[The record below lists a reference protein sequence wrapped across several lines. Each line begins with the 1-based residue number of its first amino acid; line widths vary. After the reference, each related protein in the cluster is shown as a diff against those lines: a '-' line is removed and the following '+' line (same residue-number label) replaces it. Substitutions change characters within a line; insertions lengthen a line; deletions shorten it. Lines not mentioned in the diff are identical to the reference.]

1 MLIKAKSASCRKSRR
16 EHRVGDMSIEK
27 IESLLAAIPGVNR
40 LYWQRAGQLKRNFC
54 LLLDRCGLLR
64 PFTFVQW
71 LATYGCNFRCP
82 YCEASAGVPHPQELT
97 TAEVR
102 AFFDDL
108 VHLGVKRLLIS
119 GGEPLTRPDIVELM
133 GYAHHRGLQLG
144 LVSNGY
150 LVEEM
155 WPDLKRFRFFLFFTS
170 LDRSAGG
177 HDAVRGHPGAW
188 RRVFNSLRLM
198 QENGVPVR
206 IVNTLVPPGGLEEL
220 PQLLPVVKESGATHW
235 RLSPITAV
243 GRAEGAEDYS
253 LDGKQLRELVGFA
266 HRANR
271 EFPTDLG
278 CSHMYLKCLA
288 GIFFG
293 KPFFCGAGLTR
304 CSVLP
309 TGEVL
314 GCQLPYDSSL
324 AEGNLRE
331 KPFAV
336 IWREGFQRF
345 RKPLLHESCT
355 SCPCVNSC
363 HGGCWAE
370 MATQGAC
377 LKEVWEKAAS
387 IS

>member
-1 MLIKAKSASCRKSRR
+1 MR
-16 EHRVGDMSIEK
+16 IEK
-27 IESLLAAIPGVNR
+27 IESLLAAIPGLNR
-40 LYWQRAGQLKRNFC
+40 LYWQRAGQLKRNLC
-54 LLLDRCGLLR
+54 LMLHRLGLLR

-97 TAEVR
+97 TSEVR

-108 VHLGVKRLLIS
+108 VGLGVKRLLIS
-119 GGEPLTRPDIVELM
+119 GGEPLTRPDILELM

-155 WPDLKRFRFFLFFTS
+155 WSDLQHFRFFLFFTS
-170 LDRSAGG
+170 LDRSAGA
-177 HDAVRGHPGAW
+177 HDKVRGHPGAW
-188 RRVFNSLRLM
+188 NRVLGSLRLM

-206 IVNTLVPPGGLEEL
+206 IVNTVVPPNSMEEL
-220 PQLLPVVKESGATHW
+220 PQLLPVVKQSGATHW
-235 RLSPITAV
+235 RLSTITQV
-243 GRAEGAEDYS
+243 GRAAGAHNY
-253 LDGKQLRELVGFA
+253 GINGTQLRALVEFA
-266 HRANR
+266 HKANR

-278 CSHMYLKCLA
+278 CSHIYLKLLA
-288 GIFFG
+288 NIPFG
-293 KPFFCGAGLTR
+293 KPSFCGAGLTR

-314 GCQLPYDSSL
+314 GCQLAYDTSL

-331 KPFAV
+331 KPFSV
-336 IWREGFQRF
+336 MWREGFQRF
-345 RKPLLHESCT
+345 RKPVLYESC
-355 SCPCVNSC
+355 NSC
-363 HGGCWAE
+363 SQRDGCLGGCWAE

-377 LKEVWEKAAS
+377 LKEAWEKDTV